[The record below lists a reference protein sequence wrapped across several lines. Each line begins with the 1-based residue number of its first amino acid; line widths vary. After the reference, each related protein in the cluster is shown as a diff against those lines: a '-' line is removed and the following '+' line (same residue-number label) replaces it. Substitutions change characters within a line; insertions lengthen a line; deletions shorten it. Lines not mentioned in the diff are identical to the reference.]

1 MSPLDPN
8 ADYQARLIADAAVK
22 DAAIKMKNVTQ
33 TPPSNTASTFTARSS
48 SSAAQSS
55 GPPVMVLQPGGTF
68 GIRKSDDNPVL
79 PAGKPV
85 FTAGK
90 QVSQQETQTK
100 DKNPM
105 FAGSLP
111 EKGGTSQS
119 TGFSFKPS
127 FGIPNF
133 GSQPVFSGAGGIG
146 GISGAGGIGGG
157 TVFGS
162 GSTMFGNTGP
172 LSFGG
177 TSKNQPSSSVVQSP
191 SREEGRCKKTL

>member
-1 MSPLDPN
+1 
-8 ADYQARLIADAAVK
+8 
-22 DAAIKMKNVTQ
+22 
-33 TPPSNTASTFTARSS
+33 
-48 SSAAQSS
+48 
-55 GPPVMVLQPGGTF
+55 MVLQPGGTF
-68 GIRKSDDNPVL
+68 GIRKSGDNPVL

-90 QVSQQETQTK
+90 QASQQETQTK

-111 EKGGTSQS
+111 EKGSTSQS
-119 TGFSFKPS
+119 TGFSFQPS

-133 GSQPVFSGAGGIG
+133 GSQPAFGGAVG
-146 GISGAGGIGGG
+146 GISGAGSIGSA
-157 TVFGS
+157 VFGS

-177 TSKNQPSSSVVQSP
+177 GTSKNQPSSSVVQSP
-191 SREEGRCKKTL
+191 PREEGRCKNTL